1 MVHQFLSQDGFKGTK
16 LNAASKGSDLVVGA
30 SMGVELLGP
39 VCLEGAVSALQGD
52 LQMLRVNMVSHGGV
66 ELCPVA
72 LLASVA
78 TVPSVP
84 QRVGV
89 CVIVLL
95 ENRLGLLVSFGAH
108 FWRQLSVDGEFVI
121 STQDVASAQLVATV
135 AAVVFV
141 V

>member
-1 MVHQFLSQDGFKGTK
+1 
-16 LNAASKGSDLVVGA
+16 
-30 SMGVELLGP
+30 MGVELLGP
-39 VCLEGAVSALQGD
+39 VCLEGAVGALQGD
-52 LQMLRVNMVSHGGV
+52 LQMLRVNMISHGGV

-78 TVPSVP
+78 TETKESILAVILVKKNRSESQLPACCLPVPSVP
-84 QRVGV
+84 QRVSM

-108 FWRQLSVDGEFVI
+108 FWKRLSVDDEFVI
-121 STQDVASAQLVATV
+121 STRDVASRQLVATV